1 MERLIMFIRLLVL
14 LSLFNASS
22 IFSDH
27 RTIIH
32 EGVEREYLVHVPEN
46 LNNDSPIV
54 FVIHGYT
61 GSAEGIAAYSG
72 MNSIAEREGFIAV
85 YPQGTIDSYGNAFFN
100 VGYEF
105 NDDSP
110 INDVSFIRE
119 LVKSISQE
127 FNLKRKRAFAT
138 GMSNGGDMSYLL
150 ACTSS
155 DLFKAVAPVAGV
167 LMKGLKDSCKFNSPV
182 PIFEIHGT
190 ADKISLFEGDLN
202 NEEGWG
208 AYYDLP
214 STIDFFAER
223 YQLANKSIKQ
233 ITSKESGADYD
244 IFFERHWSD
253 DLEEEVWMYRIE
265 NGRHVWPGIKFNW
278 WNNPLARYYFGSG
291 NEDINASEEVWA
303 FFKKYL

>member
-1 MERLIMFIRLLVL
+1 MFIRLAIVCFLFHASAL
-14 LSLFNASS
+14 LS
-22 IFSDH
+22 DQ
-27 RTIIH
+27 RMIIH
-32 EGVEREYLVHVPEN
+32 EGIEREYIIHIPKN
-46 LNNDSPIV
+46 LTEDSPLV
-54 FVIHGYT
+54 FIIHGFT
-61 GSAEGIAAYSG
+61 GSAEGISAYSD
-72 MNSIAEREGFIAV
+72 MNSIAERESFIAV
-85 YPQGTIDSYGNAFFN
+85 YPQGTKDINGNTFFN
-100 VGYEF
+100 VGYGF
-105 NDDSP
+105 HDDAT

-119 LVKSISQE
+119 LVRSLSQE
-127 FNLKRKRAFAT
+127 FNLSRKKAFAT

-167 LMKGLKDSCKFNSPV
+167 LMKGLKDSCELNSPV
-182 PIFEIHGT
+182 PVFEIHGT

-223 YQLANKSIKQ
+223 YQLTNKSVKQ
-233 ITSKESGADYD
+233 MTSKESGADYD

-265 NGRHVWPGIKFNW
+265 DGRHVWPGIKFNW
-278 WNNPLARYYFGSG
+278 WDNPLAWFYFGSG

>member
-1 MERLIMFIRLLVL
+1 MFIILLSL
-14 LSLFNASS
+14 LSLFNSVL
-22 IFSDH
+22 IVGDH

-32 EGVEREYLVHVPEN
+32 EGIEREYILHVPEN
-46 LNNDSPIV
+46 LNNDSSIV

-100 VGYEF
+100 VSYGF
-105 NDDSP
+105 NDEST

-119 LVKSISQE
+119 LVKSISHE
-127 FNLKRKRAFAT
+127 FNLKRKKAFAT
-138 GMSNGGDMSYLL
+138 GMSNGGEMSYLL

-167 LMKGLKDSCKFNSPV
+167 LMKGLKDSCELNSPV
-182 PIFEIHGT
+182 PVFEIHGT

-223 YQLANKSIKQ
+223 YQLVNKTVKQ

-244 IFFERHWSD
+244 IFFERHWTN

-265 NGRHVWPGIKFNW
+265 GGRHVWPGTKFKW
-278 WNNPLARYYFGSG
+278 WNDPLARLYFGSG

>member
-1 MERLIMFIRLLVL
+1 MLIRLIIL
-14 LSLFNASS
+14 LSLFHSS
-22 IFSDH
+22 LLVSDQ
-27 RTIIH
+27 RMVIH
-32 EGVEREYLVHVPEN
+32 EGVEREYIIHVPEN
-46 LNNDSPIV
+46 LTKDFPIV

-61 GSAEGIAAYSG
+61 GSAEGIAAYTG

-85 YPQGTIDSYGNAFFN
+85 YPQGTIDSNGNTFFN

-119 LVKSISQE
+119 LVRSISQE
-127 FNLKRKRAFAT
+127 FNLKRKKAFAT

-167 LMKGLKDSCKFNSPV
+167 LMKGLKDSCELSSPV

-202 NEEGWG
+202 NEGGWG

-223 YQLANKSIKQ
+223 YQLANKSVKQ
-233 ITSKESGADYD
+233 MISKESGADYD
-244 IFFERHWSD
+244 IFFERHWTD

-265 NGRHVWPGIKFNW
+265 DGRHVWPGIKFDW
-278 WNNPLARYYFGSG
+278 WDNPLAWFYFGSG

>member
-1 MERLIMFIRLLVL
+1 MFIRLLIL
-14 LSLFNASS
+14 LALFNSS
-22 IFSDH
+22 FIVSDH

-32 EGVEREYLVHVPEN
+32 EGIQREYLIHIPDN

-72 MNSIAEREGFIAV
+72 MNSISEREGFIAV

-100 VGYEF
+100 VSYGF
-105 NDDSP
+105 NDKST

-119 LVKSISQE
+119 LVKLISQE
-127 FNLKRKRAFAT
+127 FNLKRKKAFAT
-138 GMSNGGDMSYLL
+138 GMSNGGEMSYLL

-167 LMKGLKDSCKFNSPV
+167 LMKGLKDSCELSSPV
-182 PIFEIHGT
+182 PVFEIHGT
-190 ADKISLFEGDLN
+190 ADKISLYEGDLN
-202 NEEGWG
+202 NEKGWG

-214 STIDFFAER
+214 STIDFFAKR
-223 YQLANKSIKQ
+223 YQLVNKSVKQ

-244 IFFERHWSD
+244 IFFERHWAD

-265 NGRHVWPGIKFNW
+265 GGRHVWPGKRLRW
-278 WNNPLARYYFGSG
+278 RDEPMARLYFGTG

>member
-1 MERLIMFIRLLVL
+1 MFIRLIIL
-14 LSLFNASS
+14 LSFFHSS
-22 IFSDH
+22 LLVSDQ
-27 RTIIH
+27 RMVIH
-32 EGVEREYLVHVPEN
+32 EGVEREYIIHVPEN
-46 LNNDSPIV
+46 LNQDSPIV

-61 GSAEGIAAYSG
+61 GSAEGIAAYTG
-72 MNSIAEREGFIAV
+72 MNNIAEREGFIAV
-85 YPQGTIDSYGNAFFN
+85 YPQGTIDSNGNTFFN

-119 LVKSISQE
+119 LVRSISQE
-127 FNLKRKRAFAT
+127 FNLKRKKAFAT

-167 LMKGLKDSCKFNSPV
+167 LMKGLKDSCELNSPV

-202 NEEGWG
+202 NEGGWG

-223 YQLANKSIKQ
+223 YQLTNKSVKQ
-233 ITSKESGADYD
+233 MTSKESGADYD
-244 IFFERHWSD
+244 IFFERHWAD

-265 NGRHVWPGIKFNW
+265 DGRHVWPGIKLNW
-278 WNNPLARYYFGSG
+278 WDNPLAWFYFGSG